1 MALNE
6 PHKSRIIGHMNADH
20 GGEIEEYLRAFNGVS
35 AGSARGAQI
44 TDMSLTTMTIKSAS
58 GTHTVAI
65 TPALKTAADARVV
78 LVNMSAQAKAK
89 LGLSSI
95 KVRAWH
101 PPSGLGL
108 LTFAGVALYFVCAA
122 TYLLVAP
129 STAAWRLLDDFWPG
143 GATAYKWLVRAI
155 FVPVM
160 LIHLGEAWWMARSR
174 LRKHGVEFGS
184 KVWFL
189 WTLGTFVEGLP
200 AMKRFD
206 RVVEEEGKKSH

>member
-20 GGEIEEYLRAFNGVS
+20 GGEIEEYLRAFNALS
-35 AGSARGAQI
+35 ASSARGAQI

-65 TPALKTAADARVV
+65 TPPLKTAADARVV
-78 LVNMSAQAKAK
+78 LVDMSAQAKSK
-89 LGLSSI
+89 LGLSFI
-95 KVRAWH
+95 KVREWH

-122 TYLLVAP
+122 TYPLVQP
-129 STAAWRLLDDFWPG
+129 PTTAWGLLDEFWPG
-143 GATAYKWLVRAI
+143 GAAAYKWLVRAI
-155 FVPVM
+155 FIPVM
-160 LIHLGEAWWMARSR
+160 LIHVGEAWWMARSR
-174 LRKHGVEFGS
+174 LRRHGVEVGS